1 MSATLP
7 VVVHTVA
14 DKDKVDAHR
23 AVDLT
28 LETPDPDAG
37 TRQRVLRLIAADGP
51 IAAPELAEQLDL
63 TPAGVRRHL
72 GVLLAAE
79 QIAVHDGP
87 AGTPARRGRP
97 ARHYVATSRGQAA
110 LSQRY
115 SELATEA
122 LRFLATTIGEEAV
135 AGFAEQRVRALE
147 AHLAAVLR
155 ELDGAD
161 VTERAR
167 AMADGLTAEGYA
179 ATARPVPGN
188 HAIQLCQG
196 HCPVQ
201 DVAHEFPQLCEAETR
216 AFARL
221 LGVHVQR
228 LSTLAAGGHV
238 CTTNI
243 PTTIRHTAPT
253 SSPEGPTR

>member
-7 VVVHTVA
+7 VA
-14 DKDKVDAHR
+14 ER
-23 AVDLT
+23 AVTDV
-28 LETPDPDAG
+28 PDAASDAS
-37 TRQRVLRLIAADGP
+37 TRQRLLRLVATDGP
-51 IAAPELAEQLDL
+51 IAAPDLAERLDL

-72 GVLLAAE
+72 GVLLSTE
-79 QIAVHDGP
+79 QIALHDGP
-87 AGTPARRGRP
+87 AGGPARRGRP
-97 ARHYVATSRGQAA
+97 ARHYVVTSRGQAA

-122 LRFLATTIGEEAV
+122 LRYLAATIGEEAV
-135 AGFAEQRVRALE
+135 AGFAEERVHALE
-147 AHLAAVLR
+147 AHLADVLR
-155 ELDGAD
+155 QLDGAD
-161 VTERAR
+161 VAQRAQ

-188 HAIQLCQG
+188 YAIQLCQG

-201 DVAHEFPQLCEAETR
+201 EVAHQFPQLCEAETR
-216 AFARL
+216 AFGRL

-228 LSTLAAGGHV
+228 LSTLASGGHV
-238 CTTNI
+238 CTTSI
-243 PTTIRHTAPT
+243 PTITRSTAPT